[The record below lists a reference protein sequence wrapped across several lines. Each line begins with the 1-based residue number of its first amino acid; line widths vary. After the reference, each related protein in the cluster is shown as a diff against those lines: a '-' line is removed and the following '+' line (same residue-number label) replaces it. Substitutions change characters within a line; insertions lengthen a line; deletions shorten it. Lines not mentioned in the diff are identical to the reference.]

1 MLSDGTIK
9 TQAVSTQSRQS
20 MIHTSIICLT
30 LFHGTAAGF
39 GQTASPDA
47 QLTQILLT
55 EIGQL
60 RQDLQITA
68 ATIQRVQ
75 ILMYRVQ
82 TEASQLNRVTER
94 LDIARTRCSQ
104 VQSQRKMLTAQI
116 ENAAAGQRNSQN
128 PSDRK
133 TAEEMAQGLKSAVE
147 MLDNQDQQCRVEQA
161 DAEAQFRTEQAKMDD
176 LQNQLDNLDK
186 VLAAQGRSKRFR
198 C

>member
-1 MLSDGTIK
+1 M
-9 TQAVSTQSRQS
+9 VR
-20 MIHTSIICLT
+20 TSIICLT
-30 LFHGTAAGF
+30 LFLGAAAGF
-39 GQTASPDA
+39 GQTASPDS
-47 QLTQILLT
+47 QVTQILLT
-55 EIGQL
+55 EIRQL

-94 LDIARTRCSQ
+94 LDSARARCSQ
-104 VQSQRKMLTAQI
+104 VQSQRKMLTSQI
-116 ENAAAGQRNSQN
+116 ENSGAGHGNSQN

-133 TAEEMAQGLKSAVE
+133 AAEEMAQGLKSAVE
-147 MLDNQDQQCRVEQA
+147 MLDNQDQQCQVEQA

-186 VLAAQGRSKRFR
+186 VLAAQGRK
-198 C
+198 